1 MKIENLFSLNDLVGK
16 DMEKLLIIGAGGFG
30 RIVLEHARQE
40 YECSFIDDGVS
51 VGTEICGCKVIG
63 ATNDLQNLFSD
74 YKKAVVAIGNNILR
88 EKLYQEAKKIGFN
101 IPNIICSS
109 VYCSPY
115 SKIGEG
121 CVFLNNVVVQNGS
134 FIGNG
139 VILNPGV
146 EIHHDCKVGNFVLI
160 YANSVIRAL
169 AEIGDRAW
177 IGSNLSVS
185 NGMKVCEDTIIEN
198 GKTI

>member
-1 MKIENLFSLNDLVGK
+1 
-16 DMEKLLIIGAGGFG
+16 MEKILIIGAGGFG
-30 RIVLEHARQE
+30 RIVLEHARQK
-40 YECSFIDDGVS
+40 YECGFIDDGVS
-51 VGTEICGCKVIG
+51 IGTEICGCKVIG
-63 ATNDLQNLFSD
+63 TTKDLPGLFSV
-74 YKKAVVAIGNNILR
+74 YKMAIVAIGNNIIR
-88 EKLYQEAKKIGFN
+88 EKLYQEAKKIGFSF
-101 IPNIICSS
+101 PNIICSS

-146 EIHHDCKVGNFVLI
+146 EIHHDCKVRNFVLI

-177 IGSNLSVS
+177 IGSNLTVS
-185 NGMKVCEDTIIEN
+185 NGVKVHEDTIIGN